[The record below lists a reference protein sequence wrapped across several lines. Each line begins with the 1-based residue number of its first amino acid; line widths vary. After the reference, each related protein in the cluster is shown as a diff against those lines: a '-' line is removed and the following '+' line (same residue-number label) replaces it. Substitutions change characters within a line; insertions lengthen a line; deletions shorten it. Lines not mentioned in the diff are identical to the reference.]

1 MKILIIRTYPSQLNP
16 DSYNVQEIGLASALV
31 RKGYTCGIVMYLES
45 GKSYTEKRDDGITIY
60 WIHGRKLLKNGFF
73 PGIYKIMGQYDIV
86 QVHEYDQLQSWM
98 IYTYHNKKHNVVM
111 YHGPYYDDFNKRYNA
126 KCKVFDRLFLPFS
139 GSAKKDVSCIT
150 KSPLAADFLKN
161 KGFENVIPIGVG
173 LNPSSF
179 GDDRSVSS
187 SLADSMKP
195 DKVNIIYVGKLEPR
209 RNTVFLLELID
220 RLSSDS
226 GMYFT
231 IVGTGE
237 QEYLAKVMPKIQ
249 KLENKGVLQY
259 VPKAG
264 QQELSKVYRKADIML
279 FPSNYEIYGMVL
291 MEAMYFGTACVSS
304 LNGGSSTIISDNEDG
319 IIIHGFVESEW
330 VQKTAELVS
339 DKEQLAKM
347 KEKAERKIK
356 EHFLWDEIADRFI
369 DVYRKYIIDK

>member
-1 MKILIIRTYPSQLNP
+1 MKT
-16 DSYNVQEIGLASALV
+16 
-31 RKGYTCGIVMYLES
+31 
-45 GKSYTEKRDDGITIY
+45 
-60 WIHGRKLLKNGFF
+60 
-73 PGIYKIMGQYDIV
+73 
-86 QVHEYDQLQSWM
+86 
-98 IYTYHNKKHNVVM
+98 
-111 YHGPYYDDFNKRYNA
+111 
-126 KCKVFDRLFLPFS
+126 
-139 GSAKKDVSCIT
+139 
-150 KSPLAADFLKN
+150 
-161 KGFENVIPIGVG
+161 
-173 LNPSSF
+173 
-179 GDDRSVSS
+179 
-187 SLADSMKP
+187 

-226 GMYFT
+226 DIYFT

-259 VPKAG
+259 VLKAD
-264 QQELSKVYRKADIML
+264 QQELSTVYRKADIML

-291 MEAMYFGTACVSS
+291 MEAMYFGTVCVSS

-319 IIIHGFVESEW
+319 IIIHGFDESEW

-339 DKEQLAKM
+339 DKTRLAKM

-369 DVYRKYIIDK
+369 EVYRKCSKAER